1 MVTIAFG
8 FYSCFSSSQVEYYTN
23 YYTIDTIW
31 QQSKLDN
38 YGDSFV
44 SFFLKLYLKQPFLL
58 TFLENPTL
66 QYTQVCH
73 SFTNLAQIPMLQLQP
88 VKYILKVEAH
98 GPNIRLVDKRGCE
111 DQDRYVFLEI
121 S

>member
-1 MVTIAFG
+1 
-8 FYSCFSSSQVEYYTN
+8 
-23 YYTIDTIW
+23 
-31 QQSKLDN
+31 
-38 YGDSFV
+38 
-44 SFFLKLYLKQPFLL
+44 
-58 TFLENPTL
+58 
-66 QYTQVCH
+66 
-73 SFTNLAQIPMLQLQP
+73 MLQLQP